1 MGVRP
6 QGQNVRFHR
15 EDPRRADLPAVVA
28 GRNLEGQ
35 VADRVELDLAQLAF
49 RSVGEHEAD
58 LGAIVEAAPLTGFL
72 VVVHRKVDRRSGLE
86 LHRVA
91 GLHQVALGAQGDA
104 AQRVAAELAEC
115 RPAARRLDARAH
127 VMDVAAAD
135 LELDATHPDRLR
147 QHLLGQFGPEV
158 DVDVGD
164 VVGHPVLFGH
174 LDDEIGTTQRPTAR
188 AFLDEPLRRRRVGLV
203 TGGRTV
209 TDPGQDRLDLA
220 VRHHP
225 LVVKLPAGRLGGE
238 PGRHRAVLDRA
249 RDGARPGARLLV
261 RHQRHRRDHAADVL
275 ALAVGP
281 VTGLA
286 VLLQDRQHV
295 GVEGGRVRV
304 GGQDD
309 ARKGNGGGKHDEDG
323 ARGRG
328 LHVISPVVRPA
339 ARSSVGCGIAYRLGS
354 LVSAQQVYPTK
365 VALLLGHDDSVV
377 DSNAPL
383 RTRRLPACATRS
395 PAQQ

>member
-6 QGQNVRFHR
+6 QGQNVRLHR
-15 EDPRRADLPAVVA
+15 EDARRTDLPAVVA

-91 GLHQVALGAQGDA
+91 GLHQVALGAQGDT
-104 AQRVAAELAEC
+104 AQRAAAELAEC
-115 RPAARRLDARAH
+115 RPAAWRLDARAH

-174 LDDEIGTTQRPTAR
+174 LDDEIRTTQRPTAR

-203 TGGRTV
+203 TGRRTV
-209 TDPGQDRLDLA
+209 TDPSQDRLDLA

-225 LVVKLPAGRLGGE
+225 LVVKLPAGRFGGE
-238 PGRHRAVLDRA
+238 PGRHRAVLDCA

-286 VLLQDRQHV
+286 VLLQDWQHV
-295 GVEGGRVRV
+295 GVERRRARV

-328 LHVISPVVRPA
+328 LHISLSGWA
-339 ARSSVGCGIAYRLGS
+339 AGGALERTARNRLLARILGQCSASVPDGF
-354 LVSAQQVYPTK
+354 
-365 VALLLGHDDSVV
+365 
-377 DSNAPL
+377 
-383 RTRRLPACATRS
+383 
-395 PAQQ
+395 